1 MSGTRANT
9 DNRSMR
15 SYFSLL
21 MLVAC
26 CAGCSNPEELY
37 TADDSMWQELC
48 KEAYAGPQ
56 ECHASDGVPH
66 DY

>member
-1 MSGTRANT
+1 
-9 DNRSMR
+9 MR

-21 MLVAC
+21 VLVAC

-66 DY
+66 NY